1 MKINFV
7 DTKPQTI
14 KVVFVDLEMEKAHK
28 SLQNEK
34 RVVLSQLV
42 QIMKNKE
49 IPALY
54 RKWVKQAGR
63 MILEEVK

>member
-1 MKINFV
+1 MKINYV
-7 DTKPQTI
+7 ETEPQSI
-14 KVVFVDLEMEKAHK
+14 KVVFVDLELEKAHK
-28 SLQNEK
+28 TLQNEK

-49 IPALY
+49 IPTIY
-54 RKWVKQAGR
+54 RKWIKQAGR

>member
-1 MKINFV
+1 MKINYV
-7 DTKPQTI
+7 ETEPQSI
-14 KVVFVDLEMEKAHK
+14 KVVFVDLELEKSHK
-28 SLQNEK
+28 VLQNEK

-49 IPALY
+49 IPTIY
-54 RKWVKQAGR
+54 RKWIKQAGR

>member
-7 DTKPQTI
+7 DSKPQTI

-49 IPALY
+49 IPTIY
-54 RKWVKQAGR
+54 RKWIKQAGR

>member
-1 MKINFV
+1 MKINYV
-7 DTKPQTI
+7 ETEPQSI

-28 SLQNEK
+28 ALQNEK

-49 IPALY
+49 IPAQY
-54 RKWVKQAGR
+54 RKWIKAAGK

>member
-1 MKINFV
+1 MKINYV
-7 DTKPQTI
+7 ETEPQSI

-28 SLQNEK
+28 ALQNEK

-49 IPALY
+49 IPTIY
-54 RKWVKQAGR
+54 RKWIKQAGI

>member
-1 MKINFV
+1 MKINYV
-7 DTKPQTI
+7 ETEPQSI
-14 KVVFVDLEMEKAHK
+14 KVVFVDLELEKAHK
-28 SLQNEK
+28 ALQNEK

-49 IPALY
+49 IPAIY
-54 RKWVKQAGR
+54 RKWIKQAGR

>member
-7 DTKPQTI
+7 DSKPQTI

-49 IPALY
+49 IPTIY
-54 RKWVKQAGR
+54 RKWIKQAGK